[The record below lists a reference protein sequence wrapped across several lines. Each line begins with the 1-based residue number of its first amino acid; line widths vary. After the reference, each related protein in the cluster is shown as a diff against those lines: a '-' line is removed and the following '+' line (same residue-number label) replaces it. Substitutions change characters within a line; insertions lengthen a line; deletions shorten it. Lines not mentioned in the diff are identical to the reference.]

1 MNGTGRF
8 KRPARNTTP
17 QILHN
22 MKEKKRTN
30 WVLANSI
37 RMMLTFILLAGL
49 ASTGLA
55 QQPGT
60 MVVIVR
66 DSSSTALSSA
76 TVTVTNPANALTRT
90 GISDENGLV
99 TFSGLPADSNYCIRV
114 SFVGMSPEQR
124 CDYVLSP
131 GQRASIIFELNG
143 NAASSM
149 DEVVVVG
156 YGTQA
161 KTSMTSAVSTMKGEA
176 VSQIPV
182 TSISN
187 GLGGRLA
194 GVITRQGSGE
204 PGRDD
209 AAIYIRGVSTT
220 GSTAPLLIVDGIPRD
235 FRKLDPNTIESIT
248 VLKDA
253 AAVAPYGVAGAN
265 GVILVT
271 TKRGVTGEPTLS
283 YNGYVGFQ
291 NPTGRLEHV
300 SPYDFAQLKNLAA
313 ANMGETPPYDDYAL
327 QKFQDGT
334 EPDVFPV
341 DDVWAAIAN
350 KNAVLTN
357 HNIEVRGGGERAT
370 YYASLGYMHQQGM
383 WETTGENKY
392 NLALA
397 VDANVSNT
405 TKLAFN
411 FNGRLQKDWY
421 PPIGTARIMEL
432 YGYSH
437 PARGGA
443 LVYSNGMYGKFIMGS
458 VYNDGYAREH
468 TTALFSSLTL
478 TQELPFIEGLKFKGT
493 VAYDPTYNY
502 NKTWL
507 MPVQLATIDTTQRPY
522 EIRDGVFGQAQPSLN
537 ESFTRQM
544 QLTFQASLDYSRSF
558 GQHDFSALALFE
570 SKANDWNRFAAGRT
584 NYSLALDEL
593 NMGSS
598 NAAHIAN
605 SGSSTLGRQVG
616 VVYRLTYGF
625 GGKYLFEASGRYDG
639 SYYFAPGKR
648 FGFFP
653 AFSAGW
659 RLSEERF
666 MDGVHWVDNL
676 KIRGS
681 YGEVGALAGSAFQ
694 YLASYGI
701 TSPAYA
707 FGGNA
712 VQSAYERLEP
722 NPDITWERARKTNIG
737 VEASLWRGKLRME
750 ADYFYEKR
758 SNMLVTPNVIVPDE
772 YGVSL
777 SQVNAGVMENRGF
790 ELTMA
795 SNHQLSADL
804 SVGIGGNITVA
815 KNKVLEIF
823 ESANTRNNPNLR
835 QTGRP
840 LGSGFGYQ
848 ALGYFQVEDF
858 DESGNL
864 LTGIP
869 VQPWGVVSP
878 GDIRYADLNGDGRVN
893 NDDRTHI
900 HGSPIPAIIYGISAN
915 AGYRG
920 FHLDVLFQGA
930 GDRDFYIQ
938 GEGAWLFHNGMGAFT
953 HNLDYWTPE
962 NRNAANP
969 RPTPSPTSNNTQVSS
984 FWVNNVAYLRLKNVT
999 LSYTLPQGVLDH
1011 LKIGQAQ
1018 VYLSGQNF
1026 ATWSNIKRT
1035 LDPELANSYARDYP
1049 TQIVYSLG
1057 LNITF

>member
-1 MNGTGRF
+1 MKE
-8 KRPARNTTP
+8 KRPASWIP
-17 QILHN
+17 KG
-22 MKEKKRTN
+22 M
-30 WVLANSI
+30 I
-37 RMMLTFILLAGL
+37 RAVWTLILLASL
-49 ASTGLA
+49 ASIGSA

-60 MVVIVR
+60 MVIIVR
-66 DSSSTALSSA
+66 DSSALALSSA
-76 TVTVTNPANALTRT
+76 TVIVSNQSKAISRS

-99 TFSGLPADSNYCIRV
+99 TFTDLPADSNYCIRV
-114 SFVGMSPEQR
+114 SFVGLSPQQR
-124 CDYVLSP
+124 CDYILSS
-131 GQRASIIFELNG
+131 GQRATIIFELDG
-143 NAASSM
+143 DASASM

-161 KTSMTSAVSTMKGEA
+161 KTSVTSAVSTMKGEE
-176 VSQIPV
+176 VSQIPI

-194 GVITRQGSGE
+194 GVITRQSSGE

-209 AAIYIRGVSTT
+209 AEIYIRGVSTT
-220 GSTAPLLIVDGIPRD
+220 GSAAPLLIVDGIPRD

-271 TKRGVTGEPTLS
+271 TKRGISGEPTLS
-283 YNGYVGFQ
+283 YNAYVGFQ

-300 SPYDFAQLKNLAA
+300 SPYEFAQLKNLAA
-313 ANMGETPPYDDYAL
+313 RNVGETPPYNDHAL

-341 DDVWAAIAN
+341 DDVWHAIAN
-350 KNAVLTN
+350 NNALLTN

-370 YYASLGYMHQQGM
+370 YYASLGYMHHQGM
-383 WETTGENKY
+383 WKTTGENKY

-397 VDANVSNT
+397 IDASVSNT

-411 FNGRLQKDWY
+411 LNGRLQKDWY

-443 LVYSNGMYGKFIMGS
+443 LVFSNGMYGKFIMGS
-458 VYNDGYAREH
+458 VYNDGYAREN

-493 VAYDPTYNY
+493 VAYDPTYDY

-507 MPVQLATIDTTQRPY
+507 MPVQLATIDTTKRPY
-522 EIRDGVFGQAQPSLN
+522 EIKDGVFGQAKPSLS
-537 ESFTRQM
+537 ESFSRQM

-558 GQHDFSALALFE
+558 GKHNVSALALFE
-570 SKANDWNRFAAGRT
+570 SKANDWNTFRAGRT
-584 NYSLALDEL
+584 NYDLAMDEL
-593 NMGSS
+593 SMGSS
-598 NAAHIAN
+598 NAAHLAN
-605 SGSSTLGRQVG
+605 SGSSSLGRQVG
-616 VVYRLTYGF
+616 VVYRVVYGF
-625 GGKYLFEASGRYDG
+625 NGKYLFEASGRYDG

-666 MDGVHWVDNL
+666 MENVRWVDNL

-694 YLASYGI
+694 YLTSYGV

-712 VQSAYERLEP
+712 VQSTYERLEP
-722 NPDITWERARKTNIG
+722 NPDITWERARKTDIG
-737 VEASLWRGKLRME
+737 IEASLWRGKLRFE

-804 SVGIGGNITVA
+804 SVGVGGNITFA
-815 KNKVLEIF
+815 KNKVLEVF
-823 ESANTRNNPNLR
+823 ESPNTLNNPNLR
-835 QTGRP
+835 RTGRP

-848 ALGYFQVEDF
+848 ALGYFQEEDF
-858 DESGNL
+858 DDSGNL
-864 LTGIP
+864 NAGIP
-869 VQPWGVVSP
+869 VQSWGAVSP
-878 GDIRYADLNGDGRVN
+878 GDIRYADLNGDGKIN
-893 NDDRTHI
+893 NDDRTYI
-900 HGSPIPAIIYGISAN
+900 HGSPIPGIIYGISAN
-915 AGYRG
+915 ASYRG
-920 FHLDVLFQGA
+920 FQLDVLLQGA

-938 GEGAWLFHNGMGAFT
+938 GEGAWLFFNGMGAFT

-969 RPTPSPTSNNTQVSS
+969 RPTPSPTSNNSQVSS

-999 LSYTLPQGVLDH
+999 LSYSLPSGVLDR
-1011 LKIGQAQ
+1011 LKLGPAQ

-1026 ATWSNIKRT
+1026 ATWSNIKRS

-1057 LNITF
+1057 FNITF